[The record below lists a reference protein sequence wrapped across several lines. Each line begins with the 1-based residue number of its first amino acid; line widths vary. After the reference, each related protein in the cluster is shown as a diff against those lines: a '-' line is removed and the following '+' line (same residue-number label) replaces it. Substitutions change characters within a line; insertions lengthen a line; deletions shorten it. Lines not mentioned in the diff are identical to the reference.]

1 MDVFEGKG
9 LMAGGLR
16 FLAPADAYE
25 ILAARR
31 ALLVDLR
38 EDYLVAMKRFLVPD
52 IACVR
57 HDLMAELAATVPQDR
72 ALILADSA
80 GVYTKEAARFL
91 RSQGYGNVACLNG
104 GMLAWDQAGM
114 PVATDTGALLH
125 GDCACVMRPADPK
138 TDH

>member
-9 LMAGGLR
+9 LMVGGLR
-16 FLAPADAYE
+16 FLTPLEANE

-38 EDYLVAMKRFLVPD
+38 EDYLVAMKRFLAPD
-52 IACVR
+52 VICIR
-57 HDLMAELAATVPQDR
+57 HDQVATLSATVPQDR

-80 GVYTKEAARFL
+80 GVHTKDAARYL
-91 RSQGYGNVACLNG
+91 KSQGYGNVACLNG

-125 GDCACVMRPADPK
+125 GDCACVMKP
-138 TDH
+138 TSS